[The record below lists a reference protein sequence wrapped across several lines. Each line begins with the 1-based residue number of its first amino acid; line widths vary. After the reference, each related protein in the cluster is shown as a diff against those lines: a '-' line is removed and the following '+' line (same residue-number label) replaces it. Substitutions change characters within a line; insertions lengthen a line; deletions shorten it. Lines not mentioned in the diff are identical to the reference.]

1 MDFLLLFLL
10 WNKSIINIW
19 IKVFNRNKVKDSS
32 ANKIYSSNYFSS
44 LEQVHIERIV
54 NKTKNEL
61 ELYIK
66 LTNNSKDDT
75 LSPEVNEDVQ
85 WYIER
90 LKSIINEWEEILF
103 SLSSNPNNSNKNKQY
118 VSDHTYDISEIFPYS
133 VFLANE
139 DVLRKDLE

>member
-1 MDFLLLFLL
+1 MDFLLSFLL

-32 ANKIYSSNYFSS
+32 SNKIYSSNYFSS

-61 ELYIK
+61 ELYTK

-75 LSPEVNEDVQ
+75 LSPEANADAQ
-85 WYIER
+85 WYTER

-103 SLSSNPNNSNKNKQY
+103 SLSTNPNSSIKNKQY
-118 VSDHTYDISEIFPYS
+118 VTDHTYDISEIFPYS

-139 DVLRKDLE
+139 DFLRKDLE